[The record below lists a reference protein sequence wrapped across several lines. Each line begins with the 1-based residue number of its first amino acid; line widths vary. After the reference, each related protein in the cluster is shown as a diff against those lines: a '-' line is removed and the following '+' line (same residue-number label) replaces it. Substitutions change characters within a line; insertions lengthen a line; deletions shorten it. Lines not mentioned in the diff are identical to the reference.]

1 MDSRVRKIFRPIVHL
16 IALILDRLGFP
27 PNSITLLSFLFA
39 IAAFFAFFVEALGM
53 AIIFIFL
60 SGLFDG
66 VDGELAK
73 ISGRKTK
80 FGGFLDSVL
89 DRYADSFI
97 VLGVAIYLEFQS
109 GIFFIDP
116 IILGLLTIVGFIM
129 VSYTRAR
136 AEKEGIACEVGLG
149 ARSER
154 LLLLIIFAFVNQL
167 YIGLIILCIISNLTA
182 MYRILYVYAITKYGQ
197 PEQEV

>member
-16 IALILDRLGFP
+16 IALILNRLGFP
-27 PNSITLLSFLFA
+27 PNSITLLSLLFA

-89 DRYADSFI
+89 DRYADGFI
-97 VLGVAIYLEFQS
+97 VLGAAMYLEFQS

-116 IILGLLTIVGFIM
+116 IILGILTIVGFIM

-136 AEKEGIACEVGLG
+136 AEKEGIACEVGIG

-167 YIGLIILCIISNLTA
+167 YIGLVILCIISNLTA
-182 MYRILYVYAITKYGQ
+182 MYRVLYVYAITKYGQ